1 MGHSRCPNSHGDR
14 MLDSSIESTRRVSM
28 QYAARQRPGLIHH
41 RGYHKLS
48 HRRRT
53 TTTTTTTT
61 KREKKN
67 SGIRSKSFRCFL
79 LLLLL
84 LPSWIT
90 ETRMGR
96 GGTRRRVKEKKK
108 EKKKKRKK
116 KTGTNPT
123 SAIGGCGT
131 CRREPAEAAARP
143 KDSRLRQRSPKI
155 CSDRKQVGKWERP
168 FLCCRTETRRQQKDT
183 QTTIG
188 NNETRNE
195 EATKIEPA

>member
-84 LPSWIT
+84 LLLPSWIT

-116 KTGTNPT
+116 NGNE
-123 SAIGGCGT
+123 SYQCN
-131 CRREPAEAAARP
+131 R
-143 KDSRLRQRSPKI
+143 RLRNMQTRASRGSSTSQGLKATAA
-155 CSDRKQVGKWERP
+155 
-168 FLCCRTETRRQQKDT
+168 FTE
-183 QTTIG
+183 
-188 NNETRNE
+188 NMF
-195 EATKIEPA
+195 